1 MIQSI
6 ILLTGSCLLTY
17 LSYRKF
23 IKDGHVLIK
32 IIASIFV
39 FAVSF
44 VVILF
49 ALIAVGAISFQR

>member
-6 ILLTGSCLLTY
+6 ILLIGPSLLSY
-17 LSYRKF
+17 LSYQNF
-23 IKDGHVLIK
+23 IKDAHILIK

-44 VVILF
+44 VVILI